1 MLSMRMEN
9 LEQIMKCPG
18 QDSRYW
24 GPEAIYESSCPDC
37 GEPIEFFKDESSR
50 KCRKCGTK
58 ILNPKMD
65 FGCAA
70 YCRFAAQCLGTDMPP
85 ELLAKRTDLLKDR
98 VAAEV
103 KKYLGKD
110 FKRIGRALKV
120 VEYAG
125 KIQRSEGGDPAI
137 VTLAAF
143 LSAVA
148 GGASTGLNVSVRQLS
163 AEDITAA
170 QSILMRAGAS
180 EELTREVL
188 AILNSLGAKS
198 LADENNFKCVY
209 DAIRIAD
216 FAAAFKAQS
225 PQAGDSA
232 MDGPLL
238 TQTGKNMMKEIA
250 DQSTI
255 RS

>member
-1 MLSMRMEN
+1 
-9 LEQIMKCPG
+9 MKCPG

-24 GPEAIYESSCPDC
+24 GPEAIYESSCPNC
-37 GEPIEFFKDESSR
+37 GGPIEFFKDESSR

-58 ILNPKMD
+58 VLNPKMD

-103 KKYLGKD
+103 KKFLGKD
-110 FKRIGRALKV
+110 FKRIGRTLKV
-120 VEYAG
+120 VDYAG

-148 GGASTGLNVSVRQLS
+148 DGASAGTERQRPTIVRRRNRRGPIHS
-163 AEDITAA
+163 P
-170 QSILMRAGAS
+170 AG
-180 EELTREVL
+180 RGFRRV
-188 AILNSLGAKS
+188 
-198 LADENNFKCVY
+198 D
-209 DAIRIAD
+209 
-216 FAAAFKAQS
+216 
-225 PQAGDSA
+225 P
-232 MDGPLL
+232 
-238 TQTGKNMMKEIA
+238 
-250 DQSTI
+250 
-255 RS
+255 

>member
-1 MLSMRMEN
+1 
-9 LEQIMKCPG
+9 MKCPG

-24 GPEAIYESSCPDC
+24 GPEAIYESVCPEC
-37 GEPIEFFKDESSR
+37 GGPIEFFKDESSR

-58 ILNPKMD
+58 TLNPKMD

-98 VAAEV
+98 VATEV
-103 KKYLGKD
+103 KKFLGRD

-125 KIQRSEGGDPAI
+125 KIQKSEGGDPAI
-137 VTLAAF
+137 VTLAAY

-148 GGASTGLNVSVRQLS
+148 GGASAGPNVSARQS
-163 AEDITAA
+163 SEEEITSA
-170 QSILMRAGAS
+170 QSILLRTGAS
-180 EELTREVL
+180 EELAREVF

-198 LADENNFKCVY
+198 LPDENNFKCVY
-209 DAIRIAD
+209 DAVRIAD
-216 FAAAFKAQS
+216 VAEALKTQLL
-225 PQAGDSA
+225 QAGDSA
-232 MDGPLL
+232 MDEPLL
-238 TQTGKNMMKEIA
+238 TQTGKNMMKEIV
-250 DQSTI
+250 DQSAV